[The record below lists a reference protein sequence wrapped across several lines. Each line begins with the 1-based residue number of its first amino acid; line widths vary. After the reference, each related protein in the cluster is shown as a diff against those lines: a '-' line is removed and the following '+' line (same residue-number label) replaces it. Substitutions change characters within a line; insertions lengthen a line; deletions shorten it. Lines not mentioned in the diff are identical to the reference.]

1 MVKYSSTLYLEINN
15 INFIFS
21 VEKKDEQNKTEILN
35 DKVVPIEGIK
45 DKRII
50 DLERVFQIFKENI
63 YLIEKKLGVTFKEI
77 VLIIENFNPT
87 FINLSGYKKLN
98 GSQILKENVT
108 YILNTLKSNITEI
121 ESKKTIIHIF
131 NSQFKLDN
139 KKIEN
144 LPIGLFGDFYSH
156 EISFSLLDS
165 NDYKNLCNIFNQCNL
180 KIKKIFLKSFIKGAY
195 ISNKNKDKET
205 FFYINLNDNS
215 SELFFFENNSLKFQ
229 QDFKFNI
236 DIILNDIC
244 KITSLKKETV
254 ELILSKIEFD
264 DKIEENE
271 ILDKELFNNDIYRK
285 IKKKLIYDIAL
296 ARIQEI
302 SELILFKNINFSS
315 FTKSK
320 KKILIEMNN
329 KLQIFSLKQ
338 IYEKI
343 FSNYGKFDLEFLSEI
358 SNKDIINTADRI
370 VHYGWKK
377 EAIPVTQNKKSLIAR
392 LFDTV
397 FG

>member
-35 DKVVPIEGIK
+35 DTVVPIEGIK

-50 DLERVFQIFKENI
+50 DLEKVFQILKENI

-121 ESKKTIIHIF
+121 ESKTIIHIF

-144 LPIGLFGDFYSH
+144 LPIGYLRLPH

-180 KIKKIFLKSFIKGAY
+180 KLKKSF
-195 ISNKNKDKET
+195 
-205 FFYINLNDNS
+205 
-215 SELFFFENNSLKFQ
+215 
-229 QDFKFNI
+229 
-236 DIILNDIC
+236 
-244 KITSLKKETV
+244 
-254 ELILSKIEFD
+254 
-264 DKIEENE
+264 
-271 ILDKELFNNDIYRK
+271 
-285 IKKKLIYDIAL
+285 
-296 ARIQEI
+296 
-302 SELILFKNINFSS
+302 
-315 FTKSK
+315 
-320 KKILIEMNN
+320 
-329 KLQIFSLKQ
+329 
-338 IYEKI
+338 
-343 FSNYGKFDLEFLSEI
+343 
-358 SNKDIINTADRI
+358 
-370 VHYGWKK
+370 
-377 EAIPVTQNKKSLIAR
+377 
-392 LFDTV
+392 
-397 FG
+397 